1 MTRRRHV
8 QLSSVMRHFSRAARE
23 HENFRG
29 TLFLATDA
37 GFQGQQ
43 CSCDTQENSS
53 ASLRTPSALSWA
65 SSLCSSTSEI
75 PKERIPSS
83 QLVTI
88 RYWVFLAASALHQ
101 ALQRH
106 FALLWTVVL
115 DWGRNHD
122 LIQQIG
128 LWDWFHSKEMAG
140 APGNLVV
147 LSKKWFWIQLQGK
160 EPPMS
165 AFPSTPKP
173 CPYAKENRACLWLL
187 QPQDFSPTAHCWQDL
202 LPSYS
207 KHSSVMELF
216 YLTNYLFTICFLNTS
231 CLPPEKIQGSPYRST
246 FSTL

>member
-1 MTRRRHV
+1 MPQTYLEMLAVFKIGLFTTTRRRHV
-8 QLSSVMRHFSRAARE
+8 QLSLVIRHFSRAARE
-23 HENFRG
+23 HENFGG

-43 CSCDTQENSS
+43 CPCDTQENSS
-53 ASLRTPSALSWA
+53 AALRVPSALSWA

-106 FALLWTVVL
+106 FALLWTVVF
-115 DWGRNHD
+115 DWGGNHD
-122 LIQQIG
+122 LIHQIG

-147 LSKKWFWIQLQGK
+147 LSKKRSWIQLQGK

-165 AFPSTPKP
+165 AFPSTPKS
-173 CPYAKENRACLWLL
+173 CPYAKETGPAFGCSSPKISPLLHTVDRICCLLIANIL
-187 QPQDFSPTAHCWQDL
+187 QLWSSFILPTTF
-202 LPSYS
+202 LPF
-207 KHSSVMELF
+207 VF
-216 YLTNYLFTICFLNTS
+216 
-231 CLPPEKIQGSPYRST
+231 
-246 FSTL
+246 